1 MSETKKCKH
10 CQSDIPKKAKVCPV
24 CKKKQKRPFL
34 GIILISLGI
43 IGVICALGGSD
54 NSDTTND
61 SAIQN
66 TEISGTTSIAT
77 KLTVEKYNAIDFGM
91 SYEDVVAIV
100 GEEGENIS
108 EVSVADVTTSIYQWN
123 EGLTNF
129 NVTIQDN
136 QVTAKAQAGIIVS
149 SSKVTMEMYN
159 SIENGMTYDEV
170 VEIFGAEGAPLSTA
184 KTFGIVTTIYTWNG
198 TSLGGNCNVT
208 FQDGVVFAKA
218 QYGLE

>member
-1 MSETKKCKH
+1 MSKMKKCKH
-10 CQSDIPKKAKVCPV
+10 CQSDIPKKATVCPV
-24 CKKKQKRPFL
+24 CKKKQNKPALGAILILF
-34 GIILISLGI
+34 GIII
-43 IGVICALGGSD
+43 IICALSGSD
-54 NSDTTND
+54 DSNTTNG
-61 SAIQN
+61 SSVQN
-66 TEISGTTSIAT
+66 TEVSGTTSIAT

-91 SYEDVVAIV
+91 SYEDVVAII

-108 EVSVADVTTSIYQWN
+108 EVSVADVTTSIYQWD
-123 EGLTNF
+123 EGLANF

-136 QVTAKAQAGIIVS
+136 QVTAKAQAGVIVS

-184 KTFGIVTTIYTWNG
+184 KTLGMVTTIYTWNG
-198 TSLGGNCNVT
+198 TSLGANCNVT

>member
-1 MSETKKCKH
+1 MSKTKKCKH
-10 CQSDIPKKAKVCPV
+10 CQSDIPKKASVCPV
-24 CKKKQKRPFL
+24 CQKKQNKPVL
-34 GIILISLGI
+34 GAVLILFGI
-43 IGVICALGGSD
+43 IGIISALGGSD
-54 NSDTTND
+54 NSGTTNG
-61 SAIQN
+61 SAVQN
-66 TEISGTTSIAT
+66 TEVSGTTSIAT

-108 EVSVADVTTSIYQWN
+108 EVSLADVTTSIYQWD
-123 EGLTNF
+123 EGLSNF
-129 NVTIQDN
+129 NITIQDN

-170 VEIFGAEGAPLSTA
+170 VGIFGAEGAPLSTA
-184 KTFGIVTTIYTWNG
+184 KTLGMITTIYAWNG